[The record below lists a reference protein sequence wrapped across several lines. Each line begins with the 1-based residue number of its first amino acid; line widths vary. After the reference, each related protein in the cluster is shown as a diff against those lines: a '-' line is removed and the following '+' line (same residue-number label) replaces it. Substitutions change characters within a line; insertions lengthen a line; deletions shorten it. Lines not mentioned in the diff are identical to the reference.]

1 MANPLFN
8 LLNPMN
14 NALPNTPANDVMNM
28 VQSFNAFKN
37 GFRGDPKAEVQKL
50 LNSGAMSQQQY
61 SQLQQMASMLQKFI
75 R

>member
-8 LLNPMN
+8 LLNPMKQP
-14 NALPNTPANDVMNM
+14 LPNTPANDMMSM

-37 GFRGDPKAEVQKL
+37 GFKGDPKAEVQKL

-61 SQLQQMASMLQKFI
+61 AQLQQMASMLSRFI
-75 R
+75 K

>member
-8 LLNPMN
+8 LF
-14 NALPNTPANDVMNM
+14 NANKPTLPNTPANDVMQM

-50 LNSGAMSQQQY
+50 LNSGAMTQQQY
-61 SQLQQMASMLQKFI
+61 AQLQQMASMLQRFI
-75 R
+75 K